1 VVSRHAEFGS
11 CPLSSTLKPQFCPME
26 LGLYFIYAGVYC
38 WVLWS
43 KEVVFLWGRGLWD
56 VDLARM

>member
-1 VVSRHAEFGS
+1 M
-11 CPLSSTLKPQFCPME
+11 LD
-26 LGLYFIYAGVYC
+26 LGVFFYILGFYRWMPWF
-38 WVLWS
+38 